1 MRNFTIA
8 PGTPRAGDWNAVGKG
23 LGWLFDL
30 IVWAPLTALFH
41 GLIGGGAVW
50 VCFKLY
56 RQFIIDR
63 QERFDQNRS
72 RNAEVKAKST
82 AKVVQHIKAK
92 LAKFHASIDTRRI
105 GLSA

>member
-1 MRNFTIA
+1 MRHFTIA

-82 AKVVQHIKAK
+82 AKVVQQ
-92 LAKFHASIDTRRI
+92 R
-105 GLSA
+105 LS